1 MSDIA
6 LKPSEHGL
14 KIPSWIQRSRRLLQV
29 IVQLI
34 GLSTLISA
42 CSRAPQSLLGDSAPI
57 LRVGVLHSR
66 TGTMSFSENT
76 VAEAELLAI
85 EELNRRGGVVLK
97 GERYRLEAVEED
109 GASQPMVFAQKA
121 QQLIERDKV
130 AVVFGGWTSSSRKAM
145 IPVFEARNI
154 LLFYPVQY
162 EGKECS
168 PNVLYAGSAP
178 NQQAMPAIEWL
189 LQNKGQ
195 RFYLI
200 GSDYIYPRSTNQQ
213 IRSILHGRGQIVG
226 EKYLPLGSRDVAAV
240 IADIKSQLPNGGII
254 INTLNGDSN
263 VSFFQSLSAQGLDA
277 AQGYTIMSFS
287 ISEEEVAAIGVN
299 TMRGSYASW
308 SFFQSLTNPGA
319 KAFNTAFHNTYGAH
333 RVTNDPSEAA
343 YTMVM
348 LWAAA
353 VERADS
359 TDTEQVRKA
368 LIGLRYQAPQGHVE
382 VHPNL
387 HLSKR
392 SLIGEVQA
400 DGQFRVVHDDGVIIP
415 QPWGSTASNHAIPRC
430 DWRAGTPQR

>member
-1 MSDIA
+1 MS
-6 LKPSEHGL
+6 L
-14 KIPSWIQRSRRLLQV
+14 
-29 IVQLI
+29 
-34 GLSTLISA
+34 
-42 CSRAPQSLLGDSAPI
+42 
-57 LRVGVLHSR
+57 
-66 TGTMSFSENT
+66 SENT

-85 EELNRRGGVVLK
+85 EEINRRGGVVLK
-97 GERYRLEAVEED
+97 GARYRLEAVEED

-121 QQLIERDKV
+121 RQLIERDKV

-145 IPVFEARNI
+145 IPVFEAHNK

-168 PNVLYAGSAP
+168 PNVLYAGSTP

-195 RFYLI
+195 HFYLV
-200 GSDYIYPRSTNQQ
+200 GSDYIYPRSINQQ
-213 IRSILHGRGQIVG
+213 IRSMLDHRGKVSG
-226 EKYLPLGSRDVAAV
+226 EKYVPLGSRDLAAV
-240 IADIKSQLPNGGII
+240 TREIKSQLPSRGII

-263 VSFFQSLSAQGLDA
+263 VSFFRALSAQGLVA
-277 AQGYTIMSFS
+277 SEGYTIMSFS
-287 ISEEEVAAIGVN
+287 ISEEEVAAIGVEN
-299 TMRGSYASW
+299 MLGSYASW

-319 KAFNTAFHNTYGAH
+319 KAFNAAFQNTYGAH

-359 TDTEQVRKA
+359 TDTNQVRKA
-368 LIGLRYQAPQGHVE
+368 LIGLRYQAPQGLVE

-400 DGQFRVVHDDGVIIP
+400 DGYFRVVHDAGVITP
-415 QPWGSTASNHAIPRC
+415 QPWGRRAPNHVIPRC
-430 DWRAGTPQR
+430 NWRVETPEH